1 MKMKIQFYESTDLW
15 EFEKDLYEKWNP
27 TSNHYDLLGVNL
39 NIIIGFENDE
49 KETKDIFTIFVMHE
63 QDYNNEVLNF
73 TTPTWFVKGEFS
85 WERVYGAIQSYVDS
99 CNDKNEEKSFMN
111 LRRRMNWEFEGY
123 EKTPVVK
130 KEIITWIGMNDTLS
144 SKRET

>member
-99 CNDKNEEKSFMN
+99 CN
-111 LRRRMNWEFEGY
+111 EF
-123 EKTPVVK
+123 T
-130 KEIITWIGMNDTLS
+130 T
-144 SKRET
+144 